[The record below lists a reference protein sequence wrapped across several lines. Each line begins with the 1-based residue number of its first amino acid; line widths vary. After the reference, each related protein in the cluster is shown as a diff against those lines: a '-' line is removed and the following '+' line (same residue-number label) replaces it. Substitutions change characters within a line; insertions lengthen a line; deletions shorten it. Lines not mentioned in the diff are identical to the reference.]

1 MRLTHTFLNSLISR
15 RNTLALIVS
24 ILAVSGTTT
33 ELLGGIWD
41 ATSHIMRE
49 PEKFWTIQHVVVYAG
64 VLVTVCSALVGIILC
79 ITKCKNKTLLKGIK
93 IIILGSILQLS
104 GGYAD
109 SESHEI
115 YGVDGLVTP
124 SHLVIETGLLLSAV
138 GGYVTLFQLERNLS
152 TKIVSISV
160 MTCILASMWIGFNLI
175 LLVGP
180 VILCAPIYEM
190 FSSGCAVL

>member
-1 MRLTHTFLNSLISR
+1 MRLTHAFLNSLISR
-15 RNTLALIVS
+15 RNTLSLIVS

-41 ATSHIMRE
+41 AISHVMHE

-64 VLVTVCSALVGIILC
+64 VSVTVCSAIIGTILC

-124 SHLVIETGLLLSAV
+124 SHLVIETGLLLSAL
-138 GGYVTLFQLERNLS
+138 GGYVTLFQFQKSLI
-152 TKIVSISV
+152 TKIIPVSVATFI
-160 MTCILASMWIGFNLI
+160 MTAMWIGFNLI
-175 LLVGP
+175 LLFGA